1 MMSILFVGT
10 SIILHYLAL
19 LVLKQGKALTNSLFR
34 WTAAGFIWMIAQ
46 VLLINEFGV
55 LAGLIISLSLLSLI
69 GMLLTF
75 VTES

>member
-1 MMSILFVGT
+1 MISTLVVGI

-34 WTAAGFIWMIAQ
+34 WSAAGFILMIAQ
-46 VLLINEFGV
+46 VLVINEFGV